1 MFRCGQLWSLPN
13 SRTEADLG
21 HVRHHWCFDIRE
33 QRTPERERLHRMN
46 ESQHHRAPT
55 KATCTSN
62 PASASATVAR
72 R

>member
-1 MFRCGQLWSLPN
+1 MCGI
-13 SRTEADLG
+13 TG
-21 HVRHHWCFDIRE
+21 VFDIRE

-62 PASASATVAR
+62 PASASATVACR
-72 R
+72 